1 MPAEIAVREAAQ
13 ALQVREGEALRMGRQ
28 RGQDAE
34 ARLLV
39 DDAVEAL
46 LMAGASD
53 AANGQV
59 FNVGAIEPI
68 SLRELAELLIE
79 VAGTGSYRL
88 VPFPP
93 ERKVIDIGS
102 IYVDDRKIRRVLK
115 WRPQVE
121 LREGLARTV
130 AYYRAHRAEYW
141 AKAPARPAAAV

>member
-1 MPAEIAVREAAQ
+1 MPFTST
-13 ALQVREGEALRMGRQ
+13 GFGGR
-28 RGQDAE
+28 R
-34 ARLLV
+34 
-39 DDAVEAL
+39 
-46 LMAGASD
+46 S
-53 AANGQV
+53 
-59 FNVGAIEPI
+59 
-68 SLRELAELLIE
+68 S
-79 VAGTGSYRL
+79 TGSYRL

-141 AKAPARPAAAV
+141 AQARAQQPRPAAAV